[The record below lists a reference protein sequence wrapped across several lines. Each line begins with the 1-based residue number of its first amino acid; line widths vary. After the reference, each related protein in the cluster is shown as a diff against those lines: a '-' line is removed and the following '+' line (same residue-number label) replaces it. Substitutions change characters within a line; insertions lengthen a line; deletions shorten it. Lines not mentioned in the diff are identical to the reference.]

1 MEPTSRMRRV
11 MRRFRLKD
19 EEALRQFLAREVQ
32 EKGHIPA
39 ARHLRIAKDT
49 LTVWLLKL
57 GIRVERVA
65 RIAARKEPADGDH
78 PVPGMGG
85 PAHA

>member
-1 MEPTSRMRRV
+1 MDPTRRMRRV
-11 MRRFRLKD
+11 MRRFRLED
-19 EEALRQFLAREVQ
+19 EEALRQFLAQQVQ
-32 EKGHIPA
+32 EKGHMPT

-57 GIRVERVA
+57 GIHVERVV
-65 RIAARKEPADGDH
+65 RIADRKEPADGTH
-78 PVPGMGG
+78 PVPDLGG